1 MIVFFWHARALGT
14 PTSNHPFPAQVRFY
28 PNGKA
33 VIKHLGAKDQI
44 MALID
49 HEDPEI
55 QRHAL
60 QCVSKILVTNWEF
73 VN

>member
-1 MIVFFWHARALGT
+1 
-14 PTSNHPFPAQVRFY
+14 
-28 PNGKA
+28 
-33 VIKHLGAKDQI
+33 